1 MTPIYAATILL
12 VAFAVGEYVNVK
24 SEARLSAILTT
35 SMILIV
41 MFWLGCPAEIMTI
54 TGFGTA
60 AGTMYS
66 MTMVN
71 MGTMV
76 KVDDMLTQWRTLIT
90 GVAAVCAIVAL
101 VVAVGPMIVPRQY
114 ALAGAPVAAG
124 GMPVYIMVS
133 EAAGNAGFKEAGLF
147 GLLVLLTQS
156 LVGIPISSLILRK
169 MAQRLISGGELAAMA
184 AHKEK
189 ERRLALPRLFKPM
202 PEALHIP
209 VILLAKAAL
218 LASLA
223 QVLYTLTGQRVHY
236 MIFALLLGIVG
247 CQIGFVEKDFFREA
261 NGFGLIMFFV
271 LVYCFGSLPDLAPS
285 MLLGMILPWIVVFA
299 LSIVAIAVSTFVMS
313 KIVKMPYP
321 MTFVIGLTALY
332 GFPGTYVVSN
342 EVANAVGRNEEE
354 RQQLLDYFL
363 PKMLVAGFSTI
374 TISSLLV
381 VGFVLPMF

>member
-90 GVAAVCAIVAL
+90 GFAAVCAIVAL

-169 MAQRLISGGELAAMA
+169 MAQRLVSGGELAAMA

-236 MIFALLLGIVG
+236 MIFAL
-247 CQIGFVEKDFFREA
+247 
-261 NGFGLIMFFV
+261 
-271 LVYCFGSLPDLAPS
+271 
-285 MLLGMILPWIVVFA
+285 LLGMILPWIVVFA

>member
-12 VAFAVGEYVNVK
+12 VAFAVGEFVNVK
-24 SEARLSAILTT
+24 SEARFSAILTT
-35 SMILIV
+35 SIILIV
-41 MFWLGCPAEIMTI
+41 MFWLGCPREIMTV

-60 AGTMYS
+60 AATMYS

-90 GVAAVCAIVAL
+90 GFIAVCAIVAL
-101 VVAVGPMIVPRQY
+101 VVLVGPMLVPRQY

-124 GMPVYIMVS
+124 GMPVYIMIN
-133 EAAGNAGFKEAGLF
+133 EAATNAGFKEAGIF

-156 LVGIPISSLILRK
+156 LVGIPISSFILRK
-169 MAQRLISGGELAAMA
+169 MAFRLIQSGELSTLASQ
-184 AHKEK
+184 KEK
-189 ERRLALPRLFKPM
+189 ERRLAIPRIFKPM
-202 PEALHIP
+202 PDSLHIP

-223 QVLYTLTGQRVHY
+223 QILYTLTGQRIHY

-247 CQIGFVEKDFFREA
+247 CQIGFIEKDFFREA

-271 LVYCFGSLPDLAPS
+271 LVYCFGSLPDLTPA
-285 MLLGMILPWIVVFA
+285 MLLDMILPWIVVFG
-299 LSIVAIAVSTFVMS
+299 LSLIAIAISTFVMS

-342 EVANAVGRNEEE
+342 EVANAVGRTDEE

-381 VGFVLPMF
+381 VGFVLPLF